1 MSRPRYWTEE
11 RLTEALDLYRAEAK
25 KDPKAVLARVAKK
38 LKRSRAAIKSAF
50 CTYKSAKWHAAQV
63 EALSVERS
71 AIAEPPSA
79 EHDPADPKL
88 RQAERRVVFLND
100 EVRQLRTKLKHSDR
114 KDGIVLELAEQL
126 ESFVQPM
133 HSNFPAA
140 QWAPLKPD
148 AESVDAVVTLS
159 DQHGDRVVRTAGS
172 WGLERY
178 DFNVFRCRIW
188 EWAKMIGR
196 YCSVHLPNYK
206 FETLWVWHLGD
217 AVNGDIHNMK
227 HRNHF
232 GNSMVASLAI
242 GDLQAEVFA
251 YLSQFFERIA
261 VVCVPGNHGRTTS
274 KVEWEDPF
282 DNFDYLVAKTMKLRL
297 GDNDK
302 VEIFTPRAWSA
313 FVEVR
318 GYLWNLNHGHGVRG
332 VMGIPWYGFER
343 REGRVQ
349 RLASFNNRPIDY
361 FAYGHFHTPMTR
373 PSGRGKAV
381 HSGSWYFT
389 DEYALNQLAVGNT
402 PEQTLLVFSERFG
415 RQMEIPL
422 MVRDEEKEQAM
433 FNGEYTPPFG
443 RNLVVDEPEDPEL
456 GTTPIIS

>member
-1 MSRPRYWTEE
+1 MSKHWNDERKEQLRRLYIEE
-11 RLTEALDLYRAEAK
+11 REGGRGVMARIAKRLGRRTTRRAVEHALYNLPDWKELRSWVK
-25 KDPKAVLARVAKK
+25 PVAPP
-38 LKRSRAAIKSAF
+38 
-50 CTYKSAKWHAAQV
+50 
-63 EALSVERS
+63 
-71 AIAEPPSA
+71 EPEEVV
-79 EHDPADPKL
+79 EHDPTDPAL
-88 RQAERRVVFLND
+88 RKAERRVVALGD
-100 EVRQLRTKLKHSDR
+100 EVRQLRLKLRHSDR

-126 ESFVQPM
+126 ESFVEPM
-133 HSNFPAA
+133 L
-140 QWAPLKPD
+140 APLSVLTNTNIERKQEP
-148 AESVDAVVTLS
+148 VDAVVTLS
-159 DQHGDRVVRTAGS
+159 DQHADRVVRTAGS

-178 DFNVFRCRIW
+178 DFNVYRARLF
-188 EWAKMIGR
+188 EWAKTIGR

-242 GDLQAEVFA
+242 GDAQSEALA

-261 VVCVPGNHGRTTS
+261 VVCVPGNHGRTTQ

-297 GDNDK
+297 DNNDK

-318 GYLWNLNHGHGVRG
+318 GHLWNLNHGHGVKG

-349 RLASFNNRPIDY
+349 RLATFNNRPVDY

-381 HSGSWYFT
+381 HSGAWYFT

-422 MVRDEEKEQAM
+422 MVRDEEKEQLM
-433 FNGEYTPPFG
+433 FNGEYEPPFG
-443 RNLVVDEPEDPEL
+443 RNLVVDEPDDPAL
-456 GTTPIIS
+456 GTTPIIT

>member
-1 MSRPRYWTEE
+1 MNKYWTKERQAQLRATYIEE
-11 RLTEALDLYRAEAK
+11 TEKRWHGAIT
-25 KDPKAVLARVAKK
+25 RVAKS
-38 LKRSRAAIKSAF
+38 LNQTRFTVECALHSLSDWDVLRNRAR
-50 CTYKSAKWHAAQV
+50 
-63 EALSVERS
+63 ALNVGP
-71 AIAEPPSA
+71 EPASPEK
-79 EHDPADPKL
+79 EHDPADPAL
-88 RQAERRVVFLND
+88 RKAEQRVVSLSD
-100 EVRQLRTKLKHSDR
+100 EVRQLRIKLKSSDR
-114 KDGIVLELAEQL
+114 EGGIVLELAQRM

-133 HSNFPAA
+133 LPPVKILTVN
-140 QWAPLKPD
+140 PLNKNIERKQEP
-148 AESVDAVVTLS
+148 VDAVVTLS
-159 DQHGDRVVRTAGS
+159 DQHGDRIVRTAGS

-188 EWAKMIGR
+188 EWAKTIGR

-217 AVNGDIHNMK
+217 AVQGDIHNMK

-232 GNSMVASLAI
+232 GNSMVAALAI
-242 GDLQAEVFA
+242 GDLQSEVLA

-261 VVCVPGNHGRTTS
+261 VVCVPGNHGRTTQ

-282 DNFDYLVAKTMKLRL
+282 DNWDYLVAKTMKLRL
-297 GDNDK
+297 ADNDK

-318 GYLWNLNHGHGVRG
+318 GYLWNLNHGHGVKG

-349 RLASFNNRPIDY
+349 RLATFNNRPIDY

-381 HSGSWYFT
+381 HAGAWYFT
-389 DEYALNQLAVGNT
+389 DDYAINSLAAGNP

-415 RQMEIPL
+415 RQIEIPL
-422 MVRDEEKEQAM
+422 MVRDEKKEQAM
-433 FNGEYTPPFG
+433 FNGEYDPPFG
-443 RNLVVDEPEDPEL
+443 RNLVVDEPDDPAL
-456 GTTPIIS
+456 GTTPIII

>member
-1 MSRPRYWTEE
+1 MIWTKEKQAQLRAAYMEE
-11 RLTEALDLYRAEAK
+11 VEKRWHGAI
-25 KDPKAVLARVAKK
+25 VRVAKRLGK
-38 LKRSRAAIKSAF
+38 TKDAAESALHNLPDWDVLRNKGRALALNGEAP
-50 CTYKSAKWHAAQV
+50 AKV
-63 EALSVERS
+63 
-71 AIAEPPSA
+71 
-79 EHDPADPKL
+79 EHDPVDPAL
-88 RQAERRVVFLND
+88 RKAERRVVVLSD
-100 EVRQLRTKLKHSDR
+100 EVGQLRRKLKHSDR

-133 HSNFPAA
+133 LRPGFPR
-140 QWAPLKPD
+140 LKPISN
-148 AESVDAVVTLS
+148 EQEPVDAVVSLS
-159 DQHGDRVVRTAGS
+159 DQHGDSVIRTSGS

-178 DFNVFRCRIW
+178 DFNVYRCRIW

-217 AVNGDIHNMK
+217 AVQGDIHNMK

-232 GNSMVASLAI
+232 GNSMVAALAI

-261 VVCVPGNHGRTTS
+261 VVCVPGNHGRTTQ
-274 KVEWEDPF
+274 KIEWEDPF
-282 DNFDYLVAKTMKLRL
+282 DNWDYLVAKTMKLRL
-297 GDNDK
+297 AGNEK

-349 RLASFNNRPIDY
+349 RLATFNNRPIDY

-381 HSGSWYFT
+381 HAGAWYFT

-415 RQMEIPL
+415 RQIEIPL
-422 MVRDEEKEQAM
+422 MVRDEGREQKM
-433 FNGEYTPPFG
+433 FNGEYEPPFG
-443 RNLVVDEPEDPEL
+443 RNLVVDEPEDPAL
-456 GTTPIIS
+456 GTTPIIT